1 MEVYCFFSSA
11 KLASA
16 GFIAA
21 LGLISFAWG
30 VHCQTTVFILPFIND
45 WWPFEIKQQM
55 IAGIETGQALHDK
68 DDDKTNMMKHIFES
82 DGIIGIRFCVR

>member
-1 MEVYCFFSSA
+1 MTGSVLFFLER
-11 KLASA
+11 KA

-21 LGLISFAWG
+21 SGLISFAWG

-55 IAGIETGQALHDK
+55 IAGIETGPALHDK
-68 DDDKTNMMKHIFES
+68 DNDKTNMMEHTVLKVT
-82 DGIIGIRFCVR
+82 GL